1 MSKCPTHIYKL
12 VPLRPTVDGY
22 HDVSGYM
29 CEVVVLLGLTA
40 IPRVFLSKPSAT
52 QPSPNPTVAHPVVW
66 RVPFP
71 KDVVDSMV
79 SWTKPQDTD
88 NNSGWNWQVA
98 SSTVIVW
105 HNVLW

>member
-71 KDVVDSMV
+71 KDVVDSLV
-79 SWTKPQDTD
+79 CWKTHRGQ
-88 NNSGWNWQVA
+88 
-98 SSTVIVW
+98 
-105 HNVLW
+105 